1 MWGDTV
7 NVSSRMESLGES
19 GKIQVSAETRDLL
32 KENFVLEP
40 RGTIAVK
47 GRGEM
52 QTWWLTGRK

>member
-1 MWGDTV
+1 
-7 NVSSRMESLGES
+7 MESLGES
-19 GKIQVSAETRDLL
+19 GKIQVIAETCDLL

-40 RGTIAVK
+40 RGTIAAK